1 MVKMKIFEKIKNFL
15 YEFFSS
21 KKIKRLKASEQN
33 LQNELPKETKEE
45 YLKNEKTRI
54 MNLYKGVK
62 DNVINLKEI
71 DIEDLKKIRK
81 LFYEEAKIHDRNLES
96 EINSLEKMI
105 INGN

>member
-1 MVKMKIFEKIKNFL
+1 MEIFEKVKKFL
-15 YEFFSS
+15 YKIFSS
-21 KKIKRLKASEQN
+21 KKTKKLKTPEQD
-33 LQNELPKETKEE
+33 LQNVSFEEIKEE
-45 YLKNEKTRI
+45 KLKDDKNRI

-62 DNVINLKEI
+62 DNVTNLKEI

>member
-1 MVKMKIFEKIKNFL
+1 
-15 YEFFSS
+15 
-21 KKIKRLKASEQN
+21 
-33 LQNELPKETKEE
+33 
-45 YLKNEKTRI
+45 

-105 INGN
+105 INGK

>member
-1 MVKMKIFEKIKNFL
+1 MKIFEKIKKFL
-15 YEFFSS
+15 YEIFYGR
-21 KKIKRLKASEQN
+21 KIKRLKIPEQN
-33 LQNELPKETKEE
+33 SQNELLKETKEE
-45 YLKNEKTRI
+45 SLKEERTRI
-54 MNLYKGVK
+54 MNLYNGVK
-62 DNVINLKEI
+62 DNIINLKEI

>member
-1 MVKMKIFEKIKNFL
+1 MKIFEKIKKFL
-15 YEFFSS
+15 YEIFYDR
-21 KKIKRLKASEQN
+21 KIKRLKMPEQN
-33 LQNELPKETKEE
+33 SQNELLKETKEE
-45 YLKNEKTRI
+45 SLKEERTRI
-54 MNLYKGVK
+54 MNLYNGVK
-62 DNVINLKEI
+62 DNIINLKEI